1 MAPLGLL
8 TEGEKGEIVEIRPAT
23 GRCGCGTDRDGRL
36 CHMED
41 LGLRTGRIVE
51 MLTNDGRGAI
61 LVRSDESRIALGRG
75 MAMKIMVRRI
85 EQ

>member
-1 MAPLGLL
+1 MMPLGLL
-8 TEGEKGEIVEIRPAT
+8 CADERAEVIEIKSGRHASGAAGRNCQDRVE
-23 GRCGCGTDRDGRL
+23 
-36 CHMED
+36 E

-61 LVRSDESRIALGRG
+61 LVRMDESRIALGRG

-85 EQ
+85 DA